1 MQIRELFSK
10 NIMAELSVNVDHVA
24 TVREARK
31 TNEPDPV
38 AAAVLVELA
47 GADGI
52 TIHLREDR
60 RHIHDRDLRLMRQMV
75 KTRLNL
81 EMAATEEM
89 VKIAL
94 DVKPDKVSLVP
105 EKREEITTEGGLDV
119 VKNQNQLK
127 EVVRRFHDHKIPVS
141 LFIDPEHAQVNCSK
155 AISGDG
161 IEINTGKY
169 SEAKTDSEI
178 EKEFKKIQVA
188 VNDAVKLGM
197 TVNAGHGLTYKNV
210 VKLASI
216 KAIEEF
222 NIGHNIIARA
232 VMVGL
237 DKAVKEMIEAI
248 NQAQ

>member
-1 MQIRELFSK
+1 
-10 NIMAELSVNVDHVA
+10 MAELSVNVDHVA
-24 TVREARK
+24 TIREARK

-60 RHIHDRDLRLMRQMV
+60 RHINDRDLRLMRQMV

-89 VKIAL
+89 VQIAL

-119 VKNQNQLK
+119 VKYKNQLEDVIRK
-127 EVVRRFHDHKIPVS
+127 FHDQKIPVS
-141 LFIDPEHAQVNCSK
+141 LFIDPEIAQVECSK
-155 AISGDG
+155 TIGGDA

-169 SEAKTDSEI
+169 SELKTDSEI
-178 EKEFKKIQVA
+178 EKEFKKIE
-188 VNDAVKLGM
+188 DAVEAAVKFGL

-210 VKLASI
+210 DRIASI
-216 KAIEEF
+216 QAIEEF
-222 NIGHNIIARA
+222 NIGHNIVARA

-237 DKAVKEMIEAI
+237 DRAVKEMIEAI
-248 NQAQ
+248 NQKA